1 MLVDNLV
8 PDFGMDGSDLLPTVV
23 VDYQDKEVLMVGV
36 SSRQSFELTTKTGK
50 TTFWSRERKCLW
62 TKGETS
68 GNFLFSHK
76 ILLSCEKK
84 SLVVFV
90 EPVGQTCHLGARS
103 CFDDPITQEKRI
115 QNKYEMCLGELG
127 SLNFEK
133 SNGNIMAVFQDDWS
147 KDILWCGYIN
157 EWGVKLLRKDYGF
170 YSNDAHSLQQ
180 DKICRNI
187 DYYSK
192 HFMDCDEDTIL
203 TQSSGLIGP
212 FCPHNSTHS
221 CFYEKCWQERVIWQ
235 R

>member
-1 MLVDNLV
+1 MLVDNSV

-68 GNFLFSHK
+68 GNFLFSRK

-103 CFDDPITQEKRI
+103 CFNDPLTGGKRT
-115 QNKYEMCLGELG
+115 KSKSG
-127 SLNFEK
+127 SPLIDLDYDK
-133 SNGNIMAVFQDDWS
+133 SDGKIIVVFQDDWS
-147 KDILWCGYIN
+147 KDVLWCGYVT
-157 EWGVKLLRKDYGF
+157 EWGVRHLIKWGSLE
-170 YSNDAHSLQQ
+170 SHDARSLKEGQVQ
-180 DKICRNI
+180 GNI
-187 DYYSK
+187 IFRTEKS
-192 HFMDCDEDTIL
+192 FMDCDCDTIL